1 MLACLAYLLCVGA
14 IQTML
19 AYYTF
24 EGSIDRIGDDAGA
37 IAIAGLSVNDPICY
51 VFLIDRERPGT
62 RIIKDGSIFTYNDD
76 VNRAYFFTD
85 LISGSMIH
93 EVNGGSFKGPTSIVR
108 FNRGFES
115 NSRFDLLTGSSD
127 HFINVWGASMSEW
140 GIGTPLKAIEGAYD
154 KHKNSSI
161 YLSHLSLTS
170 ISDINLVPIQRSSH
184 HGGLDSAYLDDH
196 PQRRY
201 R

>member
-37 IAIAGLSVNDPICY
+37 AAIAGLSVNDPICY
-51 VFLIDRERPGT
+51 IFLIDRERPGT
-62 RIIKDGSIFTYNDD
+62 RVIKDGSIFTYNDD

-115 NSRFDLLTGSSD
+115 NSRIDLLTGSSD

-140 GIGTPLKAIEGAYD
+140 GIDTPLKAIEGAYD

-170 ISDINLVPIQRSSH
+170 ISDINLVPGQRLSQHRSM
-184 HGGLDSAYLDDH
+184 GLGRLDDYQ
-196 PQRRY
+196 PRRHK
-201 R
+201 

>member
-1 MLACLAYLLCVGA
+1 
-14 IQTML
+14 ML

-37 IAIAGLSVNDPICY
+37 VANAGLSINDPICY

-62 RIIKDGSIFTYNDD
+62 RVIKDGSIFTYNDD
-76 VNRAYFFTD
+76 MNRAYFFTD

-93 EVNGGSFKGPTSIVR
+93 EVDGGCFNGPTSIVR

-127 HFINVWGASMSEW
+127 HFINIWGTSMSKW

-154 KHKNSSI
+154 EHKNSSI
-161 YLSHLSLTS
+161 YLSNLSLTS
-170 ISDINLVPIQRSSH
+170 ISDINLEPGKRLSQ
-184 HGGLDSAYLDDH
+184 HGGLNSS
-196 PQRRY
+196 
-201 R
+201 